1 MTQAAVAVIS
11 ATALRHNLRRVR
23 ELAPGCP
30 VLAVIKADAYGHGLV
45 AVARALGDADA
56 FAVARLEEAVQLRE
70 AGISRRIVVLGGF
83 IGNEELLEAIH
94 HGLEVVIHDLEQVR
108 VLEAAPSGSDAWLK
122 IDTGMGRLGI
132 APAVLPEVL
141 ARLRSR
147 PAKTAVR
154 LMTHLAAA
162 DDPASEQTAG
172 QLAAFEAAT
181 REASGLGWAGDV
193 SMANSAG
200 ILGGLAT
207 RSGGFLPT
215 GCHNWVRPGLM
226 LYGASPLP
234 DRTAA
239 SLGLLPA
246 MSFQS
251 RLLAVRRLPRGS
263 HVGYGGDWQAAR
275 DSVVGVAAAGY
286 ADGYPWHSSRG
297 TPVLVNGHAAPVI
310 GRVSMDMIS
319 IDLTEIAPA
328 RAGDPVTLWGSGLPV
343 EEVARCAGTI
353 PYELLAGLG
362 PRVLRQVAG

>member
-11 ATALRHNLRRVR
+11 ATALRHNLQKVR

-30 VLAVIKADAYGHGLV
+30 VLAVIKADAYGHGIS
-45 AVARALGDADA
+45 AVARVLDGADA

-83 IGNEELLEAIH
+83 VGNEELLEAAH
-94 HGLEVVIHDLEQVR
+94 HGLDVVVHDLEQVR
-108 VLEAAPSGSDAWLK
+108 VLEAVPAGIDVWLK

-132 APAVLPEVL
+132 AAAALPEIL
-141 ARLRSR
+141 ATLRAR
-147 PAKTAVR
+147 PTPSAVR

-162 DDPASEQTAG
+162 DDPASGQTAA
-172 QLAAFEAAT
+172 QLAVFEAAI
-181 REASGLGWAGDV
+181 REATGLGWAGDASV
-193 SMANSAG
+193 ANSAG
-200 ILGGLAT
+200 ILGGQAAG
-207 RSGGFLPT
+207 SGGFLPT
-215 GCHNWVRPGLM
+215 GNRNWVRPGLM

-251 RLLAVRRLPRGS
+251 RLLAIRRLPRGS
-263 HVGYGGDWQAAR
+263 RVGYGGDWQATR
-275 DSVVGVAAAGY
+275 DSVIGVAAAGY

-319 IDLTEIAPA
+319 IDLTGIPPA
-328 RAGDPVTLWGSGLPV
+328 RPGDRVVLWGNGLPV
-343 EEVARCAGTI
+343 EEIARCAGTI
-353 PYELLAGLG
+353 PYELLAGMG
-362 PRVLRQVAG
+362 PRVLRQVTG